1 MMCIQVPS
9 TRYMNT
15 LGTNAGQNK
24 YRITGMSTLE
34 EITEQSDDW
43 YNFEGKGGMVFNIT
57 ISEQG
62 QLNNLLR
69 DCADEIFD
77 LVDMS
82 NY

>member
-1 MMCIQVPS
+1 
-9 TRYMNT
+9 MNT

>member
-1 MMCIQVPS
+1 
-9 TRYMNT
+9 MNT
-15 LGTNAGQNK
+15 LGTTAGQNK
-24 YRITGMSTLE
+24 YRITGMTTLE

-43 YNFEGKGGMVFNIT
+43 NYFDANGGMVFNIT
-57 ISEQG
+57 LSEQS

-82 NY
+82 YY

>member
-1 MMCIQVPS
+1 
-9 TRYMNT
+9 MNT
-15 LGTNAGQNK
+15 LGTNVGQNK

-43 YNFEGKGGMVFNIT
+43 ENFEANGGMVFNIT
-57 ISEQG
+57 ISEQS

-69 DCADEIFD
+69 DCAEEIFD

>member
-1 MMCIQVPS
+1 
-9 TRYMNT
+9 
-15 LGTNAGQNK
+15 
-24 YRITGMSTLE
+24 MSTLE

-43 YNFEGKGGMVFNIT
+43 YNFEANGGMVFNIT
-57 ISEQG
+57 ISEQS

>member
-1 MMCIQVPS
+1 M
-9 TRYMNT
+9 T
-15 LGTNAGQNK
+15 
-24 YRITGMSTLE
+24 TLE
-34 EITEQSDDW
+34 EITEDSDDW

-57 ISEQG
+57 ISEQS